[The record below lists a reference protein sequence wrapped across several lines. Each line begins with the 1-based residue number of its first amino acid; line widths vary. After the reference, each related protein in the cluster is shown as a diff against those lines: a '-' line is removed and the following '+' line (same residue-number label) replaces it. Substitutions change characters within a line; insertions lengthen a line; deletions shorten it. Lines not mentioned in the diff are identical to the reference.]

1 MVYSLF
7 FVAVACAEIRV
18 GATNPGVILID
29 DFSTRMNGWNI
40 WENDDGSGVSYYQG
54 GLAFVINALQLDYI
68 SLPKGTY
75 SDSRIEV
82 IANKIVGPE
91 DNNYGIICRYQ
102 DAENYYAFIV
112 TSDGYFGL
120 IKVKDGEYFILNGG
134 GNLTPSDAIRR
145 DSGLNHLKV
154 DCIGSVLTFFVNKDK
169 VGEVLDTD
177 YRTGRVGL
185 MAGSFDNPGVAVLFD
200 NFIVSSP

>member
-1 MVYSLF
+1 MVFSLF
-7 FVAVACAEIRV
+7 FMVIACGEINLE
-18 GATNPGVILID
+18 ATNPRVILID
-29 DFSTRMNGWNI
+29 DFSTRINGWNI

-91 DNNYGIICRYQ
+91 DNNFGIICRYQ
-102 DAENYYAFIV
+102 DTKNYYAFIV

-120 IKVKDGEYFILNGG
+120 IKVKDGEYTILNGE
-134 GNLTPSDAIRR
+134 GNLTPSNAIRR

-154 DCIGSVLTFFVNKDK
+154 DCIGSVLTFFVNENKL
-169 VGEVLDTD
+169 GEVLDTE
-177 YRTGRVGL
+177 YHTGRVGL

-200 NFIVSSP
+200 NFIVSNP